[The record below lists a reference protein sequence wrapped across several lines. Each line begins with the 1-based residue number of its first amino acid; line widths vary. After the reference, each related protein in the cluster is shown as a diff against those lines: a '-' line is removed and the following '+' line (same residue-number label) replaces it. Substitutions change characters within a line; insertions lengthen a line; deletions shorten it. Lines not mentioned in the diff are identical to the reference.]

1 VDNKIKIGFY
11 ITNYKGAFLNIIIC
25 RINDYNVHMSY
36 TLRTHDYKKEIN
48 PKNIDFIEIT
58 KVNCFTKF
66 DQNTIPELDTYIL
79 S

>member
-1 VDNKIKIGFY
+1 
-11 ITNYKGAFLNIIIC
+11 
-25 RINDYNVHMSY
+25 MSY
-36 TLRTHDYKKEIN
+36 TLRTRDYKKEIN

-66 DQNTIPELDTYIL
+66 DQNTIPELDRYIL